1 MRLDTKVEEEL
12 KKKRLI
18 QTSIMDN
25 QAQRTEEVKHL
36 SRMFGL
42 PE

>member
-1 MRLDTKVEEEL
+1 MKMDPQVEKEL
-12 KKKRLI
+12 KEKRLI
-18 QTSIMDN
+18 QTQIKDN
-25 QAQRTEEVKHL
+25 QEQRTEEVKHL